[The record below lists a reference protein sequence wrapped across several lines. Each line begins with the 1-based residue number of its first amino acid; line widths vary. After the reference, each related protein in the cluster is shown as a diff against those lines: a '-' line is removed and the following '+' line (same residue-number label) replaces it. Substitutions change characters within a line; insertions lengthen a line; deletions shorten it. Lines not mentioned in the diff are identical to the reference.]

1 MKFSRKAQLTW
12 NSQENPAPDSLK
24 SMQNQS
30 NLIRFDFN
38 RLLLPSLRNSSAK
51 DFSAFFLHLP
61 KYFLLVPFIVK
72 NHFYLF
78 GENLSSQPASASGL
92 SSASAA
98 VAIPLWNAGNAGPPA
113 DIIPP
118 PPLAPPPPLPNQC
131 SLCTHIRQ
139 HTLHTVFATV
149 CTVCTVQ
156 KHAGKLFQVGFWLN
170 DNISHWRGY
179 IPASQALQQQ
189 HIIRLKIKWW
199 GRPFVTHCAN
209 GS

>member
-78 GENLSSQPASASGL
+78 GENLSSQSVSASGL

-113 DIIPP
+113 DII
-118 PPLAPPPPLPNQC
+118 PPPPLPNQC

-156 KHAGKLFQVGFWLN
+156 KHAGSSFKLAF
-170 DNISHWRGY
+170 D
-179 IPASQALQQQ
+179 
-189 HIIRLKIKWW
+189 
-199 GRPFVTHCAN
+199 
-209 GS
+209 

>member
-1 MKFSRKAQLTW
+1 MKSSIKIKFSRKAQLTW
-12 NSQENPAPDSLK
+12 NSQKNPAPDSLK

-98 VAIPLWNAGNAGPPA
+98 VVIPLWNAGNAGPPA

-118 PPLAPPPPLPNQC
+118 PPLPPLPPSPTNVVC
-131 SLCTHIRQ
+131 AHTYGSIRCTLC
-139 HTLHTVFATV
+139 L
-149 CTVCTVQ
+149 
-156 KHAGKLFQVGFWLN
+156 
-170 DNISHWRGY
+170 
-179 IPASQALQQQ
+179 
-189 HIIRLKIKWW
+189 
-199 GRPFVTHCAN
+199 
-209 GS
+209 